1 MRAIKQVIAQRAE
14 RRQRH
19 QDSIEYAIIHARS
32 ESERNELIDLA
43 SAQGVFV

>member
-1 MRAIKQVIAQRAE
+1 MKAIRQLIVERTE
-14 RRQRH
+14 RRRRH
-19 QDSIEYAIIHARS
+19 ENTIEYAIDHARS

>member
-1 MRAIKQVIAQRAE
+1 MRTIKRLIAEQAE
-14 RRQRH
+14 RRRRH
-19 QDSIEYAIIHARS
+19 EGTIAYAIDHARS

>member
-1 MRAIKQVIAQRAE
+1 MRTIKQLIARRTE
-14 RRQRH
+14 RRRRH
-19 QDSIEYAIIHARS
+19 EETIEYAIDHARS

>member
-1 MRAIKQVIAQRAE
+1 MRTVKQLIAQRSE
-14 RRQRH
+14 RRRRH
-19 QDSIEYAIIHARS
+19 EGTIEYAINHARS